1 MKHTTKRIL
10 SLVLV
15 LCTML
20 TMFTSVLTGCKKD
33 EIVPP
38 VDETEDIQTNTD
50 KTDEKD
56 DESDKKDEKDD
67 ISDGDLW
74 IENIWG
80 SEDKKPTNSPIN
92 KPSLNGGSNGN
103 SNGNSNGGS
112 SDNNDAD
119 VTVYRKVTF
128 AYPDTMSAEDKKM
141 TKLPSEQLVDSGE
154 LVYSMPLPV
163 REGYVFAGWYYDS
176 DLAILA
182 GTEDVI
188 SKNITLYPKMVES
201 TAVEEGEGS
210 LNYVSALDVD
220 ISHEITVK
228 AKSEKAVNDSLVLTS
243 VSDGNSAVPFSVT
256 DNGDGTYTVLPS
268 GGLKAG
274 KTYQLSAIDREKGVN
289 ADGVVPADDEYV
301 LFIHDGEVQKKEIR
315 FYNIF
320 TERKEESNLKIDDEV
335 KFVDL
340 DKVSG
345 FDMEQATGLY
355 TVSLSETGNVAMR
368 NNSASGS
375 FTYAGSDIAV
385 GDVIALHNGTIN
397 KEENTITDGDVA
409 YIEITDKKGTQY
421 YYKSAD
427 AADVVFLPDVLPV
440 PKHADKDENE
450 NTLTVDND
458 VLDFTY
464 FENQEV
470 LNENTKVNIGDFIAL
485 YEGVLGETETAD
497 YFEITE
503 VSKGSENTVLTV
515 APVTIEELKNALSTY
530 ETNGVDMNL
539 PESEVEALEEKIIE
553 QAEESGFA
561 EKSAQYILQNKLGTD
576 EEIVWGKKYHLSAN
590 QMQLF
595 GMDVEAGNLSYMV
608 RLDPPDIRAEV
619 TTKLKKVT
627 ELKKGTGLRVA
638 FGVTIPVGIEV
649 VENGHRVIESFY
661 LDLYVTFE
669 QEVKFNTRFSADV
682 QWDNR
687 AYIIWWIDEVV
698 VNAGFDM
705 GVYTGVGAVA
715 SVYTEKYHQ
724 KSYFWNE
731 LVEKKDGTFSSA
743 SNIAT
748 KLNNM
753 LKDGNVSF
761 FDVDAENSL
770 INEYSKMLEREIDY
784 VDILALRL
792 YHHKGYVDPKTHIV
806 NYVIDVELVFGA
818 KLNITMGVS
827 FEALNVKQ
835 YNFTLRMFDATGSAS
850 VVDKQT
856 PYTNFNFFIMG
867 NLGLRAGIRVT
878 FSIGLIS
885 VKLDNLG
892 AMIEVGVY
900 LDLYGFFYFHYDWN
914 GKTNKH
920 NVQSGGALYAA
931 IGLYI
936 DLDLFGGVLLDL
948 ASFRVHLYEGELEL
962 WNSGNAENI
971 VSVVKPN
978 VKQTVYNS
986 KIFDVNPQFLKMRKM
1001 NVLTGDTY
1009 DVDKDLDDFDV
1020 SLTNPKFSYDKKT
1033 GKISVN
1039 PDVSDIT
1046 LKTQVRFTYTGKTA
1060 SFTKEP
1066 LTVILD
1072 LTWKK
1077 TEPTVQVEYYEP
1089 FVITYRNG
1097 VSVNCPD
1104 RARTKWYVE
1113 GSKLPALADYNDVKA
1128 GYDFHGWQ
1136 IVCDALPEYNGKMLH
1151 DVNCLEGVEMPS
1163 TPIGLKPIYTTRTD
1177 TPYTVT
1183 HLIPSIEDPSVYEVY
1198 KEEKKIGTTSD
1209 NINFEQVIYEKGI
1222 SLDFEKFPIYHS
1234 MKLSDGRI
1242 YNTYGEYIKG
1252 DGSTNL
1258 YIYYTRDSYSV
1269 TIDSNNPDYVYF
1281 GNDDKA
1287 VTKLLKFGETIEVPD
1302 YAETEIPGYT
1312 FKGWSLT
1319 KDGSSGLIELPETV
1333 PALSEKSIT
1342 YYAIWEAEDVEFNVE
1357 YFVQKPDGTFGVTPD
1372 LTETHTAPVGSS
1384 IRYGILAPEDET
1396 VFGSAWYS
1404 TYIADIVRE
1413 DGTIV
1418 DYEKTHIDAVEP
1430 ITISA
1435 YFKRNYKQVWWNN
1448 TELDYCYEGQ
1458 EITMP
1463 SESDND
1469 EFKKEGYT
1477 LIGWTSNG
1485 YGDTKV
1491 YSVGEKYVMGKVP
1504 LYFKPVYEAKNDTPY
1519 VVNHIREDIDGSFT
1533 SSYCEKETENLTGT
1547 TDSKVSPEVKSYEGF
1562 TSPSKYTVTISAD
1575 GSTVVNY
1582 HYYRNEHNVKI
1593 ETDGGTLRGR
1603 YTSSY
1608 KYGVPFYV
1616 FEDTSSYSLTKT
1628 GYVLKGFYLKGD
1640 ETKTLIAT
1648 DYYISGDEIYS
1659 DEDIVFVALWEA
1671 KPYSYKTEY
1680 YLQQLDGTYVLTQ
1693 TETGKAPYDSTVKA
1707 DEITFTGF
1715 TVDKNINGTVSS
1727 GKVTSDDA
1735 LTLKL
1740 YYTRNTYDAKWMS
1753 YDGSTVL
1760 ATTKVKFG
1768 DTIKAP
1774 ATFNQDN
1781 TRPGYALTGW
1791 LDVEYG
1797 KMSADGATLYAKTSG
1812 IWTAASYTI
1821 AFNGNGATSG
1831 SMQSLSL
1838 TYGQSKTLT
1847 ANAFKKTGYVFNGW
1861 NTKADGTGVKYSDQE
1876 SVLNLATSGT
1886 VTLYAQWTAG
1896 NSTAYKV
1903 EHYFED
1909 LAGKF
1914 VVDSSKTQSF
1924 TGVTNST
1931 VNASSI
1937 TVDGFTFDS
1946 NNALNV
1952 KSATVNANGN
1962 TVLKLYY
1969 TRNSYDLVF
1978 DFNNST
1984 IKTMVDI
1991 KEIDE
1996 ETGKEYVAGQEVGN
2010 FSFPSVTVSVK
2021 HGQTI
2026 SDAVKNVE
2034 IPEAAGYTF
2043 ENWTLENASYNESVT
2058 MPVGGLTLFANW
2070 KPIEITITF
2079 HTGGNYSGYSGVTG
2093 TTTTKTY
2100 NYGDEISLPE
2110 LDFAYENHV
2119 IVGWIFNDCSGG
2131 PGQYPIHCEW
2141 PLQLVYGRYEEGW
2154 GFFDEDKTSLEM
2166 SPFWSSSYTEITF
2179 NGNGG
2184 TGSMEK
2190 QLIDRNAGGMPIF
2203 KNKFVRDGY
2212 EFIGWNT
2219 EQDGSGEMY
2228 DIDGSYYPADV
2239 YGKSEVILYAQW
2251 KENSAN

>member
-1 MKHTTKRIL
+1 MKHTTRRIL

-20 TMFTSVLTGCKKD
+20 TMFTSVLTGCKKN
-33 EIVPP
+33 ETVPP
-38 VDETEDIQTNTD
+38 VDETENVQTNTD
-50 KTDEKD
+50 ETDDKN
-56 DESDKKDEKDD
+56 DESDKKDEKDEKD
-67 ISDGDLW
+67 DFSDGDLW
-74 IENIWG
+74 IENIWN
-80 SEDKKPTNSPIN
+80 SDDKKPTNSPIN
-92 KPSLNGGSNGN
+92 KPSNGGSNGG
-103 SNGNSNGGS
+103 SGNGS
-112 SDNNDAD
+112 SGGDNTD
-119 VTVYRKVTF
+119 VKVYRKVTF
-128 AYPDTMSAEDKKM
+128 AYPDNMSEEDKKA
-141 TKLPSEQLVDSGE
+141 TKLPEAQLVDSGE
-154 LVYSMPLPV
+154 LVYSMPLPA
-163 REGYVFAGWYYDS
+163 RDGYVFAGWYYDS
-176 DLAILA
+176 DLALLA
-182 GTEDVI
+182 GTDDVI
-188 SKNITLYPKMVES
+188 KKNITLYPKMVKS
-201 TAVEEGEGS
+201 TDPTAKEGS
-210 LNYVSALDVD
+210 LNYVSALDAET
-220 ISHEITVK
+220 SHEITVK
-228 AKSEKAVNDSLVLTS
+228 APTLEAVKNGLLLTL
-243 VSDGNSAVPFSVT
+243 VSDGNTSVPFTVD
-256 DNGDGTYTVLPS
+256 DNGDGTYTVLPN

-274 KTYQLSAIDREKGVN
+274 KTYQLSAIDREQTVSQ
-289 ADGVVPADDEYV
+289 DGIVPADDDYV

-320 TERKEESNLKIDDEV
+320 TTREEESNLKIDDDV
-335 KFVDL
+335 KFIKT
-340 DKVSG
+340 DKISG
-345 FDMEQATGLY
+345 FDMEEATGLY
-355 TVSLSETGNVAMR
+355 TISLSKTDGSIAMKD
-368 NNSASGS
+368 NSATGV
-375 FTYAGSDIAV
+375 FTYSGNDISV
-385 GDVIALHNGTIN
+385 GDVIALHDGKIDT
-397 KEENTITDGDVA
+397 EENTVVDGDVA
-409 YIEITDKKGTQY
+409 YVEITSVEGNKY
-421 YYKSAD
+421 FYKSAK
-427 AADVVFLPDVLPV
+427 AEDVVFLPDVLPV
-440 PKHADKDENE
+440 PKHADKDDSE
-450 NTLTVDND
+450 NTLTLDND

-470 LNENTKVNIGDFIAL
+470 LNGDTKANIGDFIAL

-497 YFEITE
+497 YYEITA
-503 VSKGSENTVLTV
+503 VKKGTETTVVTV
-515 APVTIEELKNALSTY
+515 KPVTVEELQNTLSTY
-530 ETNGVDMNL
+530 ETNGIDMQL
-539 PESEVEALEEKIIE
+539 PESEVEALEEEIVE

-576 EEIVWGKKYHLSAN
+576 EEVVFGKKYHLSPD

-595 GMDVEAGNLSYMV
+595 GIDVEAGNLSYMV
-608 RLDPPDIRAEV
+608 RLDPPEIRADI
-619 TTKLKKVT
+619 TTKLQKVT
-627 ELKKGTGLRVA
+627 QLNKGTGLRVA

-682 QWDNR
+682 KWDNFLK
-687 AYIIWWIDEVV
+687 IIWWIDDVV

-731 LVEKKDGTFSSA
+731 LVEKKDGTFSTA

-761 FDVDAENSL
+761 FNVDEENSL

-784 VDILALRL
+784 VDILAIRL
-792 YHHKGYVDPKTHIV
+792 YHNKGYVDPKTHLV
-806 NYVIDVELVFGA
+806 NYVLDVELVFGA

-827 FEALNVKQ
+827 FEALSVKQ
-835 YNFTLRMFDATGSAS
+835 YNFTLDMFAAKGSAS

-948 ASFRVHLYEGELEL
+948 ASFTVHLYEGELEL

-971 VSVVKPN
+971 VSVVKPK
-978 VKQTVYNS
+978 VSQTIYNS
-986 KIFDVNPQFLKMRKM
+986 KSFGINPQFLKMRKM
-1001 NVLTGDTY
+1001 NVLTGETQDIL
-1009 DVDKDLDDFDV
+1009 KELKDFDV
-1020 SLTNPKFSYDKKT
+1020 SLTNSKFSYDEKT
-1033 GKISVN
+1033 GLISVN
-1039 PDVSDIT
+1039 PEVNDVE
-1046 LKTQVRFTYTGKTA
+1046 LNTQVRFTYTGKTA

-1072 LTWKK
+1072 LKWKK
-1077 TEPTVQVEYYEP
+1077 TEPKVQVEYYEP
-1089 FVITYRNG
+1089 FILLYRNG
-1097 VSVNCPD
+1097 EMVGSPD
-1104 RARTKWYVE
+1104 KTRTRWFVE
-1113 GSKLPALADYNDVKA
+1113 GSKLPALEHYTDKKA
-1128 GYDFHGWQ
+1128 GYDFVGWQ
-1136 IVCDALPEYNGKMLH
+1136 VVCDALPEYNGKMLH
-1151 DVNCLEGVEMPS
+1151 DVNYLDGVEMPGK
-1163 TPIGLKPIYTTRTD
+1163 PIGLKPIYTARTD
-1177 TPYTVT
+1177 TPYKVY
-1183 HLIPSIEDPSVYEVY
+1183 HLIPSIDDPTVYEVY
-1198 KEEKKIGTTSD
+1198 KEEEKVGKTGAKISFG
-1209 NINFEQVIYEKGI
+1209 EVIYENGI
-1222 SLDFEKFPIYHS
+1222 SLDLNKFPIYS
-1234 MKLSDGRI
+1234 SYKFASGETYID
-1242 YNTYGEYIKG
+1242 YGEYING
-1252 DGSTNL
+1252 DGSTIL
-1258 YIYYTRDSYSV
+1258 DIYYTRDEYRV
-1269 TIDSNNPDYVYF
+1269 TFYANNPDYKYF
-1281 GNDDKA
+1281 GDDEIS
-1287 VTKLLKFGETIEVPD
+1287 VTKLLKFGQDLEKPD
-1302 YAETEIPGYT
+1302 YEETEIPGYT

-1319 KDGSSGLIELPETV
+1319 PDGSSGIIELPETV
-1333 PALSEKSIT
+1333 PASKESSIE
-1342 YYAIWEAEDVEFNVE
+1342 YYAIWEADEVEFEVN
-1357 YFVQKPDGTFGVTPD
+1357 YFIQNSDGTFSDEPSH
-1372 LTETHTAPVGSS
+1372 TEIHAAPAGTRINYKVLDPQDDTLFMNTWCSNYS
-1384 IRYGILAPEDET
+1384 AIAVVNDE
-1396 VFGSAWYS
+1396 F
-1404 TYIADIVRE
+1404 IK
-1413 DGTIV
+1413 
-1418 DYEKTHIDAVEP
+1418 YEKDHIDAVDY
-1430 ITISA
+1430 ISISA
-1435 YFKRNYKQVWWNN
+1435 YYKRNYKQVWWNN

-1533 SSYCEKETENLTGT
+1533 SSYCEKEIENFTGT

-1562 TSPSKYTVTISAD
+1562 TSPSKCTVTISAD
-1575 GSTVVNY
+1575 ASTVVNY

-1603 YTSSY
+1603 YTASY

-1616 FEDTSSYSLTKT
+1616 FEDGSSYSLTKT
-1628 GYVLKGFYLKGD
+1628 GYVLKGLYLKGD
-1640 ETKTLIAT
+1640 ETKTLINT

-1659 DEDIVFVALWEA
+1659 DEDIVLVALWEA
-1671 KPYSYKTEY
+1671 KPYSYNTEY
-1680 YLQQLDGTYVLTQ
+1680 YLQQLDGTYVLEQ
-1693 TETGKAPYDSTVKA
+1693 TETGKAPYNSTVNA
-1707 DEITFTGF
+1707 MEIKFTGF
-1715 TVDKNINGTVSS
+1715 TVDKNVNGTVSS
-1727 GKVTSDDA
+1727 GVVTADNNF
-1735 LTLKL
+1735 TLKL

-1774 ATFNQDN
+1774 ENFNADS
-1781 TRPGYALTGW
+1781 TRPGYVLTGW

-1797 KMSADGATLYAKTSG
+1797 KMSADGATIYAKTSG
-1812 IWTAASYTI
+1812 VWTPASYTI
-1821 AFNGNGATSG
+1821 VFNGNGATSG
-1831 SMQSLSL
+1831 TMQSLSL

-1861 NTKADGTGVKYSDQE
+1861 NTKADGTGVAYKDQE
-1876 SVLNLATSGT
+1876 AVLNLAVSGT

-1909 LAGKF
+1909 LTGNF
-1914 VVDSSKTQSF
+1914 VLDSEKTQNF

-1931 VNASSI
+1931 VNASAI

-1946 NNALNV
+1946 NNILNV
-1952 KSATVNANGN
+1952 KSATVNANGS

-1991 KEIDE
+1991 KEVDE
-1996 ETGKEYVAGQEVGN
+1996 ETGEEYVVGREVGN
-2010 FSFPSVTVSVK
+2010 FSFPDVIVSVK

-2026 SDAVKNVE
+2026 ADAVKNVE

-2043 ENWTLENASYNESVT
+2043 NKWTLENASYDDSIT
-2058 MPVGGLTLFANW
+2058 MPVGGLTLKADW

-2079 HTGGNYSGYSGVTG
+2079 YSGNKYIGYSGVTG

-2119 IVGWIFNDCSGG
+2119 ITGWIFNDCSGG

-2141 PLQLVYGRYEEGW
+2141 PLQLVYGRYEEVW
-2154 GFFDEDKTSLEM
+2154 GFFGENNKTSLEM
-2166 SPFWSSSYTEITF
+2166 SPYWSNSYTEITF

-2184 TGSMEK
+2184 TGLMEK
-2190 QLIDRNAGGMPIF
+2190 QLLDRYAGSMPIF

-2219 EQDGSGEMY
+2219 VADGSGEMY
-2228 DIDGSYYPADV
+2228 DIDGSYYPEDV

-2251 KENSAN
+2251 EKASAE

>member
-20 TMFTSVLTGCKKD
+20 TMFTSVLTGCKKN
-33 EIVPP
+33 ETVPP
-38 VDETEDIQTNTD
+38 VDETENVQTNTD
-50 KTDEKD
+50 KIDEED
-56 DESDKKDEKDD
+56 DKSDKNDEKDD

-80 SEDKKPTNSPIN
+80 SDDKKPTNSPIN
-92 KPSLNGGSNGN
+92 KPSTNGGSNGN
-103 SNGNSNGGS
+103 SNNGPD
-112 SDNNDAD
+112 SDNTD
-119 VTVYRKVTF
+119 VKVYRKVTF
-128 AYPDTMSAEDKKM
+128 AYPDNMSEEDKKA
-141 TKLPSEQLVDSGE
+141 TILPESQLVDSGE
-154 LVYSMPLPV
+154 LVYSMPLPT
-163 REGYVFAGWYYDS
+163 RDGYVFAGWYYDS
-176 DLAILA
+176 DLALLA
-182 GTEDVI
+182 GTDDVVK
-188 SKNITLYPKMVES
+188 KNITLYPKMVKS
-201 TAVEEGEGS
+201 TDPIAAKEGS
-210 LNYVSALDVD
+210 LNYVSALDAET
-220 ISHEITVK
+220 SHKITVK
-228 AKSEKAVNDSLVLTS
+228 APNLESVKNGVLFTS
-243 VSDGNSAVPFSVT
+243 ITDGNITVPFTVD
-256 DNGDGTYTVLPS
+256 DNGDGTYTVLPD

-274 KTYQLSAIDREKGVN
+274 KTYQLSAIDREKGIT
-289 ADGVVPADDEYV
+289 ADGIIPADDDYV
-301 LFIHDGEVQKKEIR
+301 LFIYDGEVQKKEIR

-320 TERKEESNLKIDDEV
+320 TTRKEESNLKIDDDV
-335 KFVDL
+335 KFIKTDE
-340 DKVSG
+340 VSG
-345 FDMEQATGLY
+345 FDMEGATGLY
-355 TVSLSETGNVAMR
+355 TISLSKSNGSVAMKD
-368 NNSASGS
+368 NSATGV
-375 FTYAGSDIAV
+375 FTYSGNDISV
-385 GDVIALHNGTIN
+385 GDVIAIHDGKIN
-397 KEENTITDGDVA
+397 TEENTVVDGDVA
-409 YIEITDKKGTQY
+409 YVEITSIEGNKY
-421 YYKSAD
+421 FYKSAK
-427 AADVVFLPDVLPV
+427 AEDVVFLPDVLPV
-440 PKHADKDENE
+440 PKHADKDNNE
-450 NTLTVDND
+450 NTFTLDND

-464 FENQEV
+464 FEDQQV
-470 LNENTKVNIGDFIAL
+470 LNGDTKANVGDFIAL

-497 YFEITE
+497 YYEITG
-503 VSKGSENTVLTV
+503 VKKGTETTVVTV
-515 APVTIEELKNALSTY
+515 KPVTVDELKNALSTY
-530 ETNGVDMNL
+530 ETNGVDMVL
-539 PESEVEALEEKIIE
+539 PEKEVEKLEEQIIE

-561 EKSAQYILQNKLGTD
+561 EKSAQYILQNKLGVD
-576 EEIVWGKKYHLSAN
+576 EEVVFGKKYHLSAD

-608 RLDPPDIRAEV
+608 RLDPPDIRADI

-627 ELKKGTGLRVA
+627 QINKGTGLRVA
-638 FGVTIPVGIEV
+638 FGVTIPVGIDV
-649 VENGHRVIESFY
+649 VENGHRVVESFY

-669 QEVKFNTRFSADV
+669 QEVKFNTRFSADIK
-682 QWDNR
+682 WGNC
-687 AYIIWWIDEVV
+687 AKIIWWIKDVV

-731 LVEKKDGTFSSA
+731 LVEKKDSTFSTA

-761 FDVDAENSL
+761 FNVDEENSL
-770 INEYSKMLEREIDY
+770 INEYSRMLEREIDY
-784 VDILALRL
+784 VDILAIRL
-792 YHHKGYVDPKTHIV
+792 YHNKGYVDPKTHIV
-806 NYVIDVELVFGA
+806 NYVLDVELVFGA

-827 FEALNVKQ
+827 FEALSVKE
-835 YNFTLRMFDATGSAS
+835 YSFTLDMFAAKGSAS

-914 GKTNKH
+914 GETNKH

-931 IGLYI
+931 IGLYV

-971 VSVVKPN
+971 VSVVKPK
-978 VKQTVYNS
+978 VSQTIYNS
-986 KIFDVNPQFLKMRKM
+986 KSFGINPQFLKMRKM
-1001 NVLTGDTY
+1001 NVLTGETQDIL
-1009 DVDKDLDDFDV
+1009 KELKDFDV
-1020 SLTNPKFSYDKKT
+1020 SLTNSKFSYDEKT
-1033 GKISVN
+1033 GLISVKPEFN
-1039 PDVSDIT
+1039 DVE
-1046 LKTQVRFTYTGKTA
+1046 LNTQVRFTYTGKTA

-1072 LTWKK
+1072 LKWKK
-1077 TEPTVQVEYYEP
+1077 TEPTVQVEYYEALVVT
-1089 FVITYRNG
+1089 FKNG
-1097 VSVNCPD
+1097 EAVGCPD

-1163 TPIGLKPIYTTRTD
+1163 TPIGLKPIYTTRSD

-1469 EFKKEGYT
+1469 EFKKVGYT
-1477 LIGWTSNG
+1477 LTGWTSNG

-1519 VVNHIREDIDGSFT
+1519 VVNHIREDVGGSFT
-1533 SSYCEKETENLTGT
+1533 SAECETEIEKLTGT
-1547 TDSKVSPEVKSYEGF
+1547 TDTKVKPEVKAYEGY
-1562 TSPSKYTVTISAD
+1562 TSPEKCDVTISGD
-1575 GSTVVNY
+1575 GSAVLNY
-1582 HYYRNEHNVKI
+1582 HYYRNKHNIKF
-1593 ETDGGTLRGR
+1593 ELDGGILRGT

-1616 FEDTSSYSLTKT
+1616 FEYSDSFSLTKS
-1628 GYVLKGFYLKGD
+1628 GYNFKGFYLKGD
-1640 ETKTLIAT
+1640 ETKTLIDT

-1671 KPYSYKTEY
+1671 EPYSYKTEY
-1680 YLQQLDGTYVLTQ
+1680 YLEQLDGTYVLTQ
-1693 TETGKAPYDSTVKA
+1693 TETGKATFNTTVNA

-1715 TVDKNINGTVSS
+1715 TVNKNASGTVSS
-1727 GKVTSDDA
+1727 GVITADDN

-1774 ATFNQDN
+1774 TSFNVDN

-1797 KMSADGATLYAKTSG
+1797 KMSAGGATLYAKTSG
-1812 IWTAASYTI
+1812 IWTAASYTVE
-1821 AFNGNGATSG
+1821 FNGNGATSG
-1831 SMQSLSL
+1831 TMSNQSFV
-1838 TYGQSKTLT
+1838 YGKSAALNS
-1847 ANAFKKTGYVFNGW
+1847 NAFVRTGYVFNGW
-1861 NTKADGTGVKYSDQE
+1861 NTKADGTGVAYKDQE
-1876 SVLNLATSGT
+1876 AVLNLAVSGT
-1886 VTLYAQWTAG
+1886 VTLYAQWVAG

-1909 LAGKF
+1909 LTGNF
-1914 VVDSSKTQSF
+1914 VLDSSKTQNF

-1931 VNASSI
+1931 VNASAI

-1946 NNALNV
+1946 NNTLNV
-1952 KSATVNANGN
+1952 KTATVNANGN

-1996 ETGKEYVAGQEVGN
+1996 ETGEEDVVGQEVGN
-2010 FSFPSVTVSVK
+2010 FSFQSVTVSVK
-2021 HGQTI
+2021 YGQTFA
-2026 SDAVKNVE
+2026 DAVKNVT

-2070 KPIEITITF
+2070 KPIEITIKF
-2079 HTGGNYSGYSGVTG
+2079 YSGDNYKGYSGVTG
-2093 TTTTKTY
+2093 DSLTTKTY
-2100 NYGDEISLPE
+2100 NYGDEISLPK
-2110 LDFAYENHV
+2110 LNFAYENHV
-2119 IVGWIFNDCSGG
+2119 IVGWVFNDCSGS
-2131 PGQYPIHCEW
+2131 PGNYPIHCEW
-2141 PLQLVYGRYEEGW
+2141 PLQLVYGRYEKGW
-2154 GFFDEDKTSLEM
+2154 GFFDENKTSLEM
-2166 SPFWSSSYTEITF
+2166 SPFWSKDYTEITF
-2179 NGNGG
+2179 HGNGG

-2190 QLIDRNAGGMPIF
+2190 QLLDRYAGDMPIY
-2203 KNKFVRDGY
+2203 KNKFTRDGY
-2212 EFIGWNT
+2212 NLVGWNT
-2219 EQDGSGEMY
+2219 EADGSGEMY
-2228 DIDGSYYPADV
+2228 DIDGRFYPIQASN
-2239 YGKSEVILYAQW
+2239 KSEVTLYVQW
-2251 KENSAN
+2251 KENSTN